1 VIHLFQGLIMLLA
14 SHLRRS
20 RHGIFYFRI
29 VLPAPIAAVLG
40 QRELVRSLGIRSPK
54 LARQSGYQLSL
65 QITPILERLQ
75 RIMAIDPNSI
85 NPNDVR
91 KLVVEGLVF
100 ASDGSMRAERVKT
113 SDDPGVAQREMKAL
127 SDTATAWRQVH
138 DFTKGMDDET
148 FALRDAE
155 AMRLRDELLA
165 MAAAAQPSAVLASAP
180 ASTSPAAA
188 QGVIIPVRP
197 ETLAKTF
204 ADYMKT
210 KANIAPAT
218 ITAYKGSFE
227 LFATL
232 VGGAHRM
239 AHEITKVELLEFN
252 DALSHIPT
260 HAKKRGIKL
269 GTAAEILKNPPVKLD
284 KNGQPIDYDIISGD
298 NANLHLTNLQGL
310 FDYVISSGRREG
322 ENTFKTMTRHS
333 DGNQG
338 GGAVGF
344 EENELRAIFDPESLM
359 KAKRPSQFWGPLLA
373 LYTGARL
380 NELACLDLVDFVEE
394 KGIPCI
400 SVRFVPRAKPRTK
413 PQKQSKKQEAAA
425 RTAKQVKTVT
435 SRRQVPLH
443 PDLWE
448 IGLQEYIDDVRSIGA
463 TRLFPTMPLDKKGK
477 RERRMSHD
485 GNEYLKMVGVHI
497 NRQKVMHAFRDTVS
511 DMLGIS
517 DMDEFSADQWTG
529 HTTQGIK
536 AKHYRKKVAI
546 DIQAVKGFKALDFP
560 FINTELIQYRPG
572 WFNAYNKEYMVP

>member
-20 RHGIFYFRI
+20 RHGIYYFRI
-29 VLPAPIAAVLG
+29 VLPDPIAAVLG

-54 LARQSGYQLSL
+54 LARKSGYQLSIQL
-65 QITPILERLQ
+65 TPILEGIQ

-85 NPNDVR
+85 SPKDIK
-91 KLVVEGLVF
+91 KLVVEGMVF
-100 ASDGSMRAERVKT
+100 QPDGGMRVERVKT
-113 SDDPGVAQREMKAL
+113 SDDPVIAKQEMKAL
-127 SDTATAWRQVH
+127 EDTATAWRKVH
-138 DFTKGMDDET
+138 DFTKGMDDEA
-148 FALRDAE
+148 FARQQAE
-155 AMRLRDELLA
+155 AVKLRDELLA
-165 MAAAAQPSAVLASAP
+165 LAATTQPVAGAAPVQAVAGPNAAAH
-180 ASTSPAAA
+180 
-188 QGVIIPVRP
+188 GIIIPVRP
-197 ETLAKTF
+197 DTLANTF
-204 ADYMKT
+204 ADYMNT
-210 KANIAPAT
+210 KANIAVAT
-218 ITAYKGSFE
+218 KTAYTGSFD

-239 AHEITKVELLEFN
+239 AHEITKLEFLEFN

-260 HAKKRGIKL
+260 HATKRGIKL
-269 GTAAEILKNPPVKLD
+269 GTVAEILKSPPVKLD
-284 KNGQPIDYDIISGD
+284 KDGIPIDYDIISGD
-298 NANLHLTNLQGL
+298 SANLHLTNLQGF
-310 FDYVISSGRREG
+310 FDYVIGSGRREG
-322 ENTFKTMTRHS
+322 ENPFTKMTRHS

-344 EENELRAIFDPESLM
+344 EENELRAIFDPASLM
-359 KAKRPSQFWGPLLA
+359 QAKRPSQFWGPLLA

-400 SVRFVPRAKPRTK
+400 SVRFVPRAKPGSK
-413 PQKQSKKQEAAA
+413 AQKQSKKQEAAA
-425 RTAKQVKTVT
+425 RSAKQVKNVT

-448 IGLQEYIDDVRSIGA
+448 IGLQEYIDDVRSIGG

-477 RERRMSHD
+477 RERRLSDD
-485 GNEYLKMVGVHI
+485 GNKYLKTVGVHI

-517 DMDEFSADQWTG
+517 DMDDFSADQWTG

-560 FINTELIQYRPG
+560 FIDTEAIQYRPG
-572 WFNAYNKEYMVP
+572 WFNK